1 MPTVRGGMER
11 YALYALTVLC
21 AVNLLNYI
29 DRQVMFAVF
38 EPVKQA
44 LGFSDTQLGI
54 LGSAFIWVYLLAA
67 PLVGPLA
74 DRVPRRDIIAVA
86 LVLWSA
92 ATGGAG
98 MAAGF
103 WTLFLCRALVG
114 IGEAAF
120 ATVSPTLIAD
130 YFPPDRRSTVLSA
143 FFMATPVGSAL
154 GYILGGRIAEAWGW
168 RAAFFLVGLPGLGL
182 AAVMRR
188 LREPAGAEGEA
199 RPLPA
204 DGAQGAYRALLR
216 NRSFLLIA
224 LVMSAMTFAL
234 GGLAAWFPTYLIR
247 EAGMGLGAAN
257 QMFGGVTVA
266 AGVLGTLAGG
276 WIGDRLQRRT
286 QKAYLLVSG
295 VGLLLGVPTSLLA
308 IFHVARPAAPALIF
322 VAELF
327 LFLNTGPLNAVI
339 VNVTRSAVRP
349 RAFALNIFLI
359 HVLGDAISPAIL
371 GAVSD
376 AAGLRTALLLT
387 PAMLALAG
395 AFCLAGTRWIER
407 DMDAA
412 AEPAPMPCAGQP

>member
-1 MPTVRGGMER
+1 MSPSRGGMER
-11 YALYALTVLC
+11 YAVYALAVLC
-21 AVNLLNYI
+21 AINLLNYI

-38 EPVKQA
+38 EPVKLA

-74 DRVPRRDIIAVA
+74 DRYPRRDIIAVA

-114 IGEAAF
+114 IGEAAY

-130 YFPPDRRSTVLSA
+130 YFPPDRRSTVLSV

-154 GYILGGRIAEAWGW
+154 GYILGGKIAEAWGW

-188 LREPAGAEGEA
+188 LREPAGAGEEG

-204 DGAQGAYRALLR
+204 GGGRGAYRALLR

-224 LVMSAMTFAL
+224 LAMAAMTFAL

-247 EAGMGLGAAN
+247 EAGMGVGAAN

-286 QKAYLLVSG
+286 RKAYLLVSG
-295 VGLLLGVPTSLLA
+295 VGLLLGVPTTLLA
-308 IFHVARPAAPALIF
+308 ILQAARPAGPAFIF

-339 VNVTRSAVRP
+339 VNVTRPAVRA

-359 HVLGDAISPAIL
+359 HVLGDAVSPAIL

-376 AAGLRTALLLT
+376 AAGLRTALLLA
-387 PAMLALAG
+387 PAMLVLAG

-412 AEPAPMPCAGQP
+412 ASGGMTNDQ